1 MDTLTVKIGFT
12 VFQVLLTAYALEPER
27 LKPFAFLCGLG
38 ILTIVFL
45 MYGDNLYLLLPSEQ
59 SASASHILMNI
70 TNTGVFVGMGGFA
83 YEACGTIFTV
93 KETMKQP

>member
-1 MDTLTVKIGFT
+1 
-12 VFQVLLTAYALEPER
+12 LTAYALEPER
-27 LKPFAFLCGLG
+27 LKPFAFLCGFG
-38 ILTIVFL
+38 ILMIILL

-59 SASASHILMNI
+59 KASASHIIFDL

-93 KETMKQP
+93 KETMK